1 MANEKLLLV
10 EDDVMLIEMMKM
22 NLEAQG
28 YQVITA
34 ENGKDGA
41 FKAISEK
48 PDLILAD
55 LMMPELDGFEMIK
68 LIRSNSDLKDTPII
82 CVTALGREEDIE
94 KATAA
99 GATDYIT
106 KPYVADDLVKK
117 IQTYLK

>member
-10 EDDVMLIEMMKM
+10 EDDVMLVEMMKM
-22 NLEAQG
+22 NLEARG
-28 YQVITA
+28 YQIITA

-41 FKAISEK
+41 FKAITEK

-82 CVTALGREEDIE
+82 CVTALGREEDIQ
-94 KATAA
+94 KAKDA
-99 GATDYIT
+99 GATDYIV
-106 KPYVADDLVKK
+106 KPYTADDLVKSIK
-117 IQTYLK
+117 SHLK

>member
-10 EDDVMLIEMMKM
+10 EDDVMLVEMMKM
-22 NLEAQG
+22 SLEAQG

-94 KATAA
+94 KAKDA

-106 KPYVADDLVKK
+106 KPYVASDLVEK
-117 IQTYLK
+117 IQEHMK